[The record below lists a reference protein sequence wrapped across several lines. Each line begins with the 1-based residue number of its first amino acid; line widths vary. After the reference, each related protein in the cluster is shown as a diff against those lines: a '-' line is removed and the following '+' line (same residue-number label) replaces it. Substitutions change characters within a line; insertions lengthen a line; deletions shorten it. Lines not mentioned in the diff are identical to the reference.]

1 MPGSV
6 LACSWPTGRLLFLYT
21 KATCVGAI
29 SPAEPQGLQRLAHGA
44 VGMCGLRLDARA
56 DDITDEAVH
65 RRRDPGVVAGIPSC
79 ASGCRGRTGQD
90 RHVQAVDRARAVPA
104 AATACCV
111 KGSVRRVLGNMGP
124 RSFWK
129 RVRIRPIVPCG
140 GISDYSERLGMS
152 VETRYEKFSVVK

>member
-6 LACSWPTGRLLFLYT
+6 FACSWPTGRLFSLYT

-56 DDITDEAVH
+56 DDVTNEAVH
-65 RRRDPGVVAGIPSC
+65 RRRDPGVVAGIPSR

-90 RHVQAVDRARAVPA
+90 RRVQTVDRARAVPA

-111 KGSVRRVLGNMGP
+111 KGSVSARVGKYGAEKLLEEGP
-124 RSFWK
+124 
-129 RVRIRPIVPCG
+129 
-140 GISDYSERLGMS
+140 Y
-152 VETRYEKFSVVK
+152 